1 MKMSY
6 ASDCRSRDNADW
18 GRHHQAMHDRR
29 RKSTS
34 ALMESLRTSDV
45 SWGLGESIRTT
56 RLAEINTPTNRE
68 KRWVWY
74 LQHSEVLPV
83 VSALGPKPTLVGT
96 LRIGLDYPAR
106 IQFRMPAPAP
116 LTAVPLMVDNELVK
130 ADLDEVMFVRRCA
143 GGNTYWWEVGASL
156 VELALVPGFEFV
168 NGLYKDEEA
177 NWVHIQ
183 DGVPYLAGS
192 AGSLVVS
199 CRRCGVEQMMGARAW
214 FINERQPDLI
224 DCSNCNRP
232 GTIEPVRM
240 DELHDRWL
248 PFWKLV
254 DGPY

>member
-18 GRHHQAMHDRR
+18 GRHHQAMNDRR
-29 RKSTS
+29 RESTN
-34 ALMESLRTSDV
+34 AFMENLRASDV
-45 SWGLGESIRTT
+45 SWGMGESIRKA
-56 RLAEINTPTNRE
+56 RLAEINALTIRE
-68 KRWVWY
+68 KRWVRY

-83 VSALGPKPTLVGT
+83 VSVLGPKPTLVGT
-96 LRIGLDYPAR
+96 MRVGPDYLDR
-106 IQFRMPAPAP
+106 IQFRMPATPSM
-116 LTAVPLMVDNELVK
+116 TAVLPEITDDPVMADNE
-130 ADLDEVMFVRRCA
+130 EVTFVRRYA

-156 VELALVPGFEFV
+156 VELALVAGFEFV
-168 NGLYKDEEA
+168 NGLYQDDEA

-192 AGSLVVS
+192 GGSLIVS

-214 FINERQPDLI
+214 FINERQSDLI
-224 DCSNCNRP
+224 DCSSCNRP
-232 GTIEPVRM
+232 GTIEPIRM